1 MTTDTPNTALATTT
15 TLPSSSAELL
25 ALNDIGDPGDGYS
38 HSIDPG
44 EIKVARKIYNM
55 KGLDARGKAIP
66 KDVYYDTD
74 TQVMTETVDAIFV
87 YAHGWNAW
95 TEYSE
100 ADDRTTT
107 HCISDDRVTGHLRAR
122 DEYRKCAG
130 CPDAVWHS
138 DAKGKAHKNCS
149 KRFTVLAVDV
159 ASYTPFLVAYKKTS
173 LNTWLA
179 HTAKHHNA
187 KLRLPSG
194 GRGNVKLHSYV
205 VRLGARMSTNG
216 LYAIPSI
223 SDPLRMAT
231 PDEAADCDA
240 TRVALHGTIVRAA
253 RAETDDT
260 SFDTGDM

>member
-1 MTTDTPNTALATTT
+1 VTTDNTPNTALAPLT
-15 TLPSSSAELL
+15 SSADLL

-38 HSIDPG
+38 HAIDPG
-44 EIKVARKIYNM
+44 EIRVPRKIFNM
-55 KGLDARGKAIP
+55 KGLDKRGKAIP

-74 TQVMTETVDAIFV
+74 TETMSETVNAIFV

-107 HCISDDRVTGHLRAR
+107 HCISDDRVTGHYRER
-122 DEYRKCAG
+122 DELRKCLG
-130 CPDAVWHS
+130 CPDAQWRTDS
-138 DAKGKAHKNCS
+138 KGKAHKNCS

-159 ASYTPFLVAYKKTS
+159 STYTPFLLSYKKTS
-173 LNTWLA
+173 LNTWLG

-194 GRGNVKLHSYV
+194 GKANVKLHSYV
-205 VRLGARMSTNG
+205 VTLGLRMATNG
-216 LYAIPSI
+216 LYSVPII
-223 SDPLRMAT
+223 SDPIRMAT
-231 PDEAADCDA
+231 PDEARDCDE
-240 TRVALHGTIVRAA
+240 TRVALHSTIVRAA